1 MYAGEPGQWA
11 MRSMSKRRPGEE
23 ALTLA
28 EALVQA
34 RSGCPATGV
43 QPPNIAGLCE
53 ETALARSP
61 LRRLEIGVTLP
72 SGLD

>member
-1 MYAGEPGQWA
+1 
-11 MRSMSKRRPGEE
+11 MRSMSERGPGEE

-43 QPPNIAGLCE
+43 LPPDIAGLCE
-53 ETALARSP
+53 ERAPARSP
-61 LRRLEIGVTLP
+61 LRRREM
-72 SGLD
+72 GLLGFRASIE

>member
-1 MYAGEPGQWA
+1 
-11 MRSMSKRRPGEE
+11 MRSMSERGPGEE

-43 QPPNIAGLCE
+43 QPRNMAGLCE
-53 ETALARSP
+53 ETAPARSP